1 MGTYIKI
8 LHILISLI
16 AALTVGVLLSL
27 FIGIASLID
36 SFFKFPLQVY
46 RNLEEQERL
55 RRLSQLFTPH
65 HNGTPVEPLDDDIWE
80 RHIRRM
86 EEKKKKNEKLKQ
98 QIEACSPYNDGW
110 TKEFH
115 QKQIDKDE

>member
-1 MGTYIKI
+1 MSTYIKI
-8 LHILISLI
+8 IHILVSIL
-16 AALTVGVLLSL
+16 AALPVGVLLSL

-55 RRLSQLFTPH
+55 RRLSQFFTP
-65 HNGTPVEPLDDDIWE
+65 TPAEPKEDTIWDK
-80 RHIRRM
+80 HIRRM
-86 EEKKKKNEKLKQ
+86 EEKKKKNEQELKQ
-98 QIEACSPYNDGW
+98 QIEANSPYNDGW

-115 QKQIDKDE
+115 QKQIDEDE